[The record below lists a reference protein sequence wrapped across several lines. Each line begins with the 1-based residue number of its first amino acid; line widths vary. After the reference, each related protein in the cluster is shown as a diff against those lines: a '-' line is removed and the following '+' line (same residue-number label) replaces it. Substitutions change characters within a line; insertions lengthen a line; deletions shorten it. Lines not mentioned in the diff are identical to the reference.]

1 MGANGGLAFD
11 IERDLLCTADTR
23 GYFLSLNSAWERLL
37 GWSRDELTAR
47 PFIDFVHPHDVRR
60 TVEMAA
66 MVERHD
72 YHVVDFENRYRT
84 KDGGW
89 RWLRWNARSDGQ
101 TWFAVAFDVTEQKEA
116 EGRLREALTGGRLL
130 AYTQPIFGQRLDR
143 IVQEELL
150 ARLEAAEAGGPVIG
164 ADDFLPAAERSGLIG
179 IIDHRMAT
187 EAIALARR
195 GRPAGVNLSAR
206 TLADEALIADI
217 ADELADAGSCVRQ
230 IVFEITETAAVEN
243 LDAAREFASRLA
255 GLGCRFALDDF
266 GTGFGSLAYL
276 RHLPLEFLKIDA
288 GFVSGL
294 ATSEADRALVRSIVA
309 TAREF
314 GLRTVAEGVEDTD
327 TLRMLRQFGVDHMQG
342 FLIGRP
348 RPVAPAD
355 SLAETAKRAAKLC
368 PYRG

>member
-1 MGANGGLAFD
+1 MGGNGGLAFD
-11 IERDLLCTADTR
+11 IERDLLCMADTG

-37 GWSRDELTAR
+37 GWSRDELMAR
-47 PFIDFVHPHDVRR
+47 PFVDFVHPEDVQR
-60 TVEMAA
+60 TAEMAA
-66 MVERHD
+66 MVERPD

-101 TWFAVAFDVTEQKEA
+101 TWFAVAFDTTEQKEA

-130 AYTQPIFGQRLDR
+130 AYTQPILDQRLDR
-143 IVQEELL
+143 VVQEELL
-150 ARLEAAEAGGPVIG
+150 ARLEAADAGGPVIG

-179 IIDHRMAT
+179 LVDRRMAT
-187 EAIALARR
+187 EAVELARR

-206 TLADEALIADI
+206 TLADEALTADV
-217 ADELADAGSCVRQ
+217 ADELSAAGPSARHV
-230 IVFEITETAAVEN
+230 VFEITETAAVEN
-243 LDAAREFASRLA
+243 LDAARAFAARLS
-255 GLGCRFALDDF
+255 GMGCRFALDDF

-288 GFVSGL
+288 SFVSGL
-294 ATSEADRALVRSIVA
+294 THNEADQALVRSIVA

-314 GLRTVAEGVEDTD
+314 GLRTVAEGVEDID
-327 TLRMLRQFGVDHMQG
+327 TLSMLRRFGVDHMQG

-348 RPVAPAD
+348 RPVA
-355 SLAETAKRAAKLC
+355 AA
-368 PYRG
+368 

>member
-1 MGANGGLAFD
+1 MGGNGGLAFD
-11 IERDLLCTADTR
+11 IERDLLCMADTR
-23 GYFLSLNSAWERLL
+23 GYFLSLNSAWERAL
-37 GWSRDELTAR
+37 GWSRDELMRR
-47 PFIDFVHPHDVRR
+47 PFIEFVHQDDVPR
-60 TVEMAA
+60 TAEMAA

-84 KDGGW
+84 KDGDW

-116 EGRLREALTGGRLL
+116 EGRLREALAGGRLL
-130 AYTQPIFGQRLDR
+130 AYTQPILDQRLDR

-150 ARLEAAEAGGPVIG
+150 ARLEAADAGGQVIG

-179 IIDHRMAT
+179 LIDRQMAT
-187 EAIALARR
+187 EAIALAHR

-206 TLADEALIADI
+206 SLADEALAEDI
-217 ADELADAGSCVRQ
+217 AEELEAAGPSARHVA
-230 IVFEITETAAVEN
+230 FEITETAAVEN
-243 LDAAREFASRLA
+243 LDAAREFASRLSA
-255 GLGCRFALDDF
+255 LGCTFALDDF

-288 GFVSGL
+288 SFVSGL
-294 ATSEADRALVRSIVA
+294 THSEADQALVRSIVA

-314 GLRTVAEGVEDTD
+314 GLRTVAEGVEDTE
-327 TLRMLRQFGVDHMQG
+327 TLWMLRHFGVDHMQG

-348 RPVAPAD
+348 RPVV
-355 SLAETAKRAAKLC
+355 AA
-368 PYRG
+368 

>member
-1 MGANGGLAFD
+1 MGGNGGLAFD
-11 IERDLLCTADTR
+11 IERDLLCMADTR
-23 GYFLSLNSAWERLL
+23 GYFLSLNAAWERLL
-37 GWSRDELTAR
+37 GWSREELMSR
-47 PFIDFVHPHDVRR
+47 PFIDFVHPDDVRR
-60 TVEMAA
+60 TTEMAE
-66 MVERHD
+66 MVKRPDH
-72 YHVVDFENRYRT
+72 HVVDFENRYRT

-101 TWFAVAFDVTEQKEA
+101 TWFAVAFDFTDLKDA

-130 AYTQPIFGQRLDR
+130 AYTQPIFDKRLDR
-143 IVQEELL
+143 VVQEELL

-179 IIDHRMAT
+179 LVDRRMAT
-187 EAIALARR
+187 EAISLARR

-206 TLADEALIADI
+206 TLADEALTADV
-217 ADELADAGSCVRQ
+217 AEQLAAAGPYARHV
-230 IVFEITETAAVEN
+230 VFEITETAAVEN
-243 LDAAREFASRLA
+243 IDAAREFASRLSA
-255 GLGCRFALDDF
+255 LGCRFALDDF

-288 GFVSGL
+288 GFVSGVR
-294 ATSEADRALVRSIVA
+294 TSEADRALVRSIVA

-327 TLRMLRQFGVDHMQG
+327 TLKMLRDFGVDHMQG

-348 RPVAPAD
+348 QPVVSA
-355 SLAETAKRAAKLC
+355 
-368 PYRG
+368 